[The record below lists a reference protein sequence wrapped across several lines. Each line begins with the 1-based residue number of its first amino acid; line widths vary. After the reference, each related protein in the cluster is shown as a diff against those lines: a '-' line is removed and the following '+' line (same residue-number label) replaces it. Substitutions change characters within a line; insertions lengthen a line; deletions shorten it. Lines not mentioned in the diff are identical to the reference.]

1 MPHTRRS
8 GLRVYFRD
16 VGDGPPL
23 VLVHGYTGSGWSNW
37 VATGWVDALA
47 PERRLLIPDLR
58 GHGRSQ
64 KPWRTEA
71 YSIELLAADV
81 VAAMDA
87 AGIERPAIF
96 GYSMG
101 GMVAMHLLLHHQER
115 FTRAVIGGMGSY
127 FPPNRGRYVLDRPTR
142 GAESGRWTL
151 GRRARFLA
159 GYASLADP
167 VALDRVFRG
176 VFRDQPPVDPSR
188 LAEIQVPVLVAAGT
202 VDRFFEPALDLS
214 RRIPGARFVPLP
226 NEGHI
231 SALRNPRLFAAVK
244 EFLRDEPLAPRRGPI

>member
-101 GMVAMHLLLHHQER
+101 GMVAMHLLVHHQER

-159 GYASLADP
+159 GYASLPFYARMFAETGYPLEAGNAFGDALLDAIVVSGNDDA
-167 VALDRVFRG
+167 VAARLLDLLRQGLDELLVSLLPG
-176 VFRDQPPVDPSR
+176 PDRDAEEAR
-188 LAEIQVPVLVAAGT
+188 LLALVAE
-202 VDRFFEPALDLS
+202 V
-214 RRIPGARFVPLP
+214 
-226 NEGHI
+226 
-231 SALRNPRLFAAVK
+231 AVST
-244 EFLRDEPLAPRRGPI
+244 RT